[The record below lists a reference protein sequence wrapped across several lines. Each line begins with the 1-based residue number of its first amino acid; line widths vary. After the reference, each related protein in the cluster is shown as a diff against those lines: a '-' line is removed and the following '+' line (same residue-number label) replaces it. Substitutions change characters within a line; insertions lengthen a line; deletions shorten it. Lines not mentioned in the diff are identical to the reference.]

1 MTWYLMMK
9 NKLYYMFLC
18 SLAAVTLLLAG
29 TACSTGDTVE
39 GAGISWQPDV
49 YTAFKTSSQEDKPV
63 LLYLNADWCG
73 YCRKMEAET
82 FTDPEVLKE
91 LGDAFLWV
99 KLDGDVDSD
108 GQRFKSKFNVRGYPA
123 IFLLDSEENELD
135 RIAGYLPPKNF
146 LEMMISMRDGDTFA
160 GLQKRTEENPDDLAA
175 VHKLAEKL
183 LFRGQPGESLR
194 NLRKVLKDDPENK
207 QGQMEPALY
216 LMAQA
221 TYSMRQY
228 EPTLAVLD
236 KYSEKFPEGD
246 HKADFLLLRAQLNI
260 ENNDNESARTTLEK
274 FLEQFPEHSKA
285 EMVRQHLASN

>member
-1 MTWYLMMK
+1 
-9 NKLYYMFLC
+9 
-18 SLAAVTLLLAG
+18 
-29 TACSTGDTVE
+29 
-39 GAGISWQPDV
+39 
-49 YTAFKTSSQEDKPV
+49 
-63 LLYLNADWCG
+63 
-73 YCRKMEAET
+73 
-82 FTDPEVLKE
+82 
-91 LGDAFLWV
+91 
-99 KLDGDVDSD
+99 
-108 GQRFKSKFNVRGYPA
+108 
-123 IFLLDSEENELD
+123 
-135 RIAGYLPPKNF
+135 
-146 LEMMISMRDGDTFA
+146 MISMRDGDTFA

>member
-135 RIAGYLPPKNF
+135 RIAGYLPP
-146 LEMMISMRDGDTFA
+146 
-160 GLQKRTEENPDDLAA
+160 
-175 VHKLAEKL
+175 
-183 LFRGQPGESLR
+183 
-194 NLRKVLKDDPENK
+194 
-207 QGQMEPALY
+207 
-216 LMAQA
+216 
-221 TYSMRQY
+221 
-228 EPTLAVLD
+228 
-236 KYSEKFPEGD
+236 
-246 HKADFLLLRAQLNI
+246 
-260 ENNDNESARTTLEK
+260 
-274 FLEQFPEHSKA
+274 
-285 EMVRQHLASN
+285 